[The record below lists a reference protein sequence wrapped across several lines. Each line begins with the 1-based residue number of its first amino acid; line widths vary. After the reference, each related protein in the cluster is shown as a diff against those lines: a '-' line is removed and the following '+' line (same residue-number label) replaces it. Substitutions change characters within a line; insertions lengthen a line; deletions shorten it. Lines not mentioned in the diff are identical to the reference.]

1 MKRRTI
7 ANWYATRRRR
17 GAAGCGHQATEPLEV
32 RRYLSATPTPAEQ
45 ETLELINS
53 LRTNPQGELNRL
65 FSGLSPLRGRDANV
79 DVSVRFF
86 GTNAGILE
94 SQFASLVAVPP
105 LAWNVELAA
114 AAETHNNLVVERQQQ
129 EHRFPGEADLL
140 ERAITA
146 GYTNPQLVGEN
157 IYAFSES
164 PLFGHAG
171 LSVDWGDNDSNP
183 ANGNGSGIQSPPG
196 HRNNLMNPQFQE
208 VGLSVIEGIPNT
220 SAVGP
225 QSVTQDFGRR
235 SNAGNAAVLGVV
247 FTDSNTDSRYNAGE
261 GLGGVAIEVSGP
273 SGTFTTST
281 WSSGG
286 YQVNVP
292 AGTYTVKASGGG
304 LGAARTVSQITVGN
318 SHVKVDFNGG
328 ATNNL
333 IVELARNRFSENG
346 GPITFGTVSRT
357 GDFAQPLVVSL
368 ASNDSNAAGVP
379 GTVTIPAGASSVNF
393 GVNSGSVA
401 ATQTVTFT
409 ATANGYAS
417 AGVDVVVSNLDGPE
431 GSRLLRWFRGY
442 NPNADY
448 HFYTTRNFEFSNA
461 VNAGY
466 LDEATGQ
473 SGFAVLDRQVTGN
486 TPVYR
491 LYNLQ
496 TGRHYYTI
504 FEGERDHLVNLVPP
518 PPEGQ
523 PDTRTTGWR
532 PEGVEGFMFGSA
544 ASGTDVVY
552 KLYNR
557 VAGVHFYT
565 IRKGERDFV
574 LANFP
579 NVFEE
584 HTALGFAF
592 PIDADGAL
600 IAVAPPPAAAAA
612 ASPSNASALADT
624 TVGDDSASDRVASLV
639 APTVRTV
646 STEPASP
653 PRDASHGEHRDD
665 VRASRRRAASASDI
679 VTAFSPELDEV
690 FVRMGTITDVVV
702 DGD

>member
-1 MKRRTI
+1 MSRRWI
-7 ANWYATRRRR
+7 ANHRSPRRR
-17 GAAGCGHQATEPLEV
+17 GALTVGNSGVESLEV
-32 RRYLSATPTPAEQ
+32 RLCLSPTPTPAEQ
-45 ETLELINS
+45 ETLELINR

-65 FSGLSPLRGRDANV
+65 FSGFSPLRGRDPNV

-86 GTNAGILE
+86 GTNAAILE

-105 LAWNVELAA
+105 LAWNTELAA
-114 AAETHNNLVVERQQQ
+114 AAETHNNLIVQNQQQ

-140 ERAITA
+140 ERTIAA
-146 GYTNPQLVGEN
+146 GYTSPQLVGEN
-157 IYAFSES
+157 IFAFSES
-164 PLFGHAG
+164 ALFGHAG
-171 LSVDWGDNDSNP
+171 LAVDWGDNDSNS
-183 ANGNGSGIQSPPG
+183 ANGFGSGIQSPPG
-196 HRNNLMNPQFQE
+196 HRNNLMNPQFLE

-247 FTDSNTDSRYNAGE
+247 FSDSNTNGHYNSGE
-261 GLGGVAIEVSGP
+261 GLGGVTIEVSGP

-286 YQVNVP
+286 YQVQVP

-304 LGAARTVSQITVGN
+304 LGAVRTVSQITVGN
-318 SHVKVDFNGG
+318 NHVKVDFNNS
-328 ATNNL
+328 AANNL
-333 IVELARNRFSENG
+333 IVELARNRFTENG
-346 GPITFGTVSRT
+346 GPITVGTITRT
-357 GDFAQPLVVSL
+357 GDYSQPLVVSL
-368 ASNDSNAAGVP
+368 ASSDSNAAGVP
-379 GTVTIPAGASSVNF
+379 GSVTIPAGMSSVNF
-393 GVNSGSVA
+393 SVNSGTVA
-401 ATQTVTFT
+401 AASQTVTFT

-448 HFYTTRNFEFSNA
+448 HFYTTRNFEFINA

-466 LDEATGQ
+466 RDEAVGQ

-504 FEGERDHLVNLVPP
+504 FAAERDQLVSLVPP

-532 PEGVEGFMFGSA
+532 AEGIEGYMFG
-544 ASGTDVVY
+544 GTATGAQVVY

-565 IRKGERDFV
+565 IRKAERDHV
-574 LANFP
+574 LATFP
-579 NVFEE
+579 TVFEE

-600 IAVAPPPAAAAA
+600 MVVSPPPLAGVSSQPASAAAADA
-612 ASPSNASALADT
+612 GVASE
-624 TVGDDSASDRVASLV
+624 VGIAHERLASLV
-639 APTVRTV
+639 ATEETV
-646 STEPASP
+646 SRDPVREPREGVLSGKSDSTEIRRLLVNPYAVPPPAHAGLDTVFARIGTSALLVDE
-653 PRDASHGEHRDD
+653 RD
-665 VRASRRRAASASDI
+665 
-679 VTAFSPELDEV
+679 
-690 FVRMGTITDVVV
+690 
-702 DGD
+702 